1 MSLKSKSLTISDEF
15 IREVCQRLE
24 EGHRVRRNLPGGGRL
39 HIDRRVPF
47 LSVYRKP
54 KGIKED
60 GTEKLLMGETAYL
73 IWTSESKF
81 QERLRLLIRE
91 IATTLSSVFGSFLL
105 LEIWASPET
114 ENMKLAAT
122 NDPTP
127 FFKIHS
133 PGKAGLSTTVQSLQS
148 ALQGIKVSR
157 QRAKVE
163 IISGPG
169 PCPRGLVPLI
179 SPDDAQKIDIYQL
192 GLEVKPIYRN
202 GGSSFPVLL
211 RRIQR
216 GVDRSLNQAFFEFLR
231 SRTTYK
237 PEHYQALG
245 RRSMVKAVWEADR
258 KLAEVSNTF
267 DFLLLATP
275 TNPDAAWRGF
285 KRSGFKQTPEF
296 DYRPLPIDPA
306 LLKRALFAVPIDR
319 LEDPVITQLF
329 RDQQVDLDRKI
340 TMLSDRGT
348 NRFLYGSLQL
358 YGGVSDSLMKTAED
372 ILERTPAHSRENQGG
387 SNLNAKAFAKRAIAE
402 IAYYRRLRPEFTGE
416 VEIRNDIYSGLMVSR
431 GKLLIGRETSVPPS
445 RANPLIQHEIGT
457 HLLTYNNGKAQPFR
471 QLYLGL
477 AGYDDLQEGLAVLAE
492 YLVDGLS
499 RPRMRLLAARVI
511 AARMMSE
518 GASFAE
524 TFRYLNRMHDF
535 SQSTAFTL
543 TMRIYRGGGLTKDA
557 VYLRGLVRLLQYLKN
572 EGELEPLLVGKIS
585 SSHIPIIRE
594 LQYRGILN
602 AVPLRP
608 RYLDDP
614 KSATKLKELR
624 ESPSSLDLMIRR
636 KKS

>member
-1 MSLKSKSLTISDEF
+1 MTNSPVISDEF
-15 IREVCQRLE
+15 IREICQRLE
-24 EGHRVRRNLPGGGRL
+24 EGQRVRRNLPGGGRL

-54 KGIKED
+54 INIEED

-73 IWTSESKF
+73 IAPDELAL
-81 QERLRLLIRE
+81 QGRLRVLVRE
-91 IATTLSSVFGSFLL
+91 IAITLSSAFGSFLL
-105 LEIWASPET
+105 LEIWASSET
-114 ENMKLAAT
+114 ENGNPAAT
-122 NDPTP
+122 NGTNP
-127 FFKIHS
+127 FFRIHS

-148 ALQGIKVSR
+148 SLQGIKVAR
-157 QRAKVE
+157 QGARVE
-163 IISGPG
+163 ITDAARPS
-169 PCPRGLVPLI
+169 PRGLAPLI
-179 SPDDAQKIDIYQL
+179 SPDGARKFDFYQL
-192 GLEVKPIYRN
+192 GLEVRPIYR
-202 GGSSFPVLL
+202 GGGNTFPLLL

-216 GVDRSLNQAFFEFLR
+216 GVDRALNQAFFEFLR
-231 SRTTYK
+231 SRTTYN

-245 RRSMVKAVWEADR
+245 RRSMVKAVWEVDR
-258 KLAEVSNTF
+258 ELAEVSNAF
-267 DFLLLATP
+267 DFLLLSTP

-285 KRSGFKQTPEF
+285 KRSGFKQTPVF

-329 RDQQVDLDRKI
+329 REQQVDLDRKI
-340 TMLSDRGT
+340 SMLSERGT
-348 NRFLYGSLQL
+348 IRFLYGSLQV
-358 YGGVSDSLMKTAED
+358 YGSVSDSLMKTAED
-372 ILERTPAHSRENQGG
+372 ILERTPAHSRENKGG
-387 SNLNAKAFAKRAIAE
+387 ANLKAEAFAKLAKAE
-402 IAYYRRLRPEFTGE
+402 MAYYRRLRPEFSGG

-431 GKLLIGRETSVPPS
+431 GKLLIGRETSIPPS

-518 GASFAE
+518 GASFSE
-524 TFRYLNRMHDF
+524 TFRELNRMHDF
-535 SQSTAFTL
+535 SQSTAFTI

-572 EGELEPLLVGKIS
+572 KGELEPLLVGKIS

-602 AVPLRP
+602 AAPLRP

-614 KSATKLKELR
+614 KSAIKLMEIR
-624 ESPSSLDLMIRR
+624 ESSSPLDLLIRR